1 MFRSTFP
8 ILRTMYMRFTV
19 FSDLSIFLFCFTH
32 FGFYEISTPVM
43 RTMLTM
49 VKVVQFIISD
59 IAQTGYIRFPGFW
72 NFSQL
77 LFVLAHLAFTK
88 FLLRWCALC
97 KHSLNHHFRHSAHSV
112 YKIYSVFKL
121 VEFAVCFAHF
131 GFYEISTPVMR
142 TMLTMPNIIFIN
154 ISNTP

>member
-1 MFRSTFP
+1 MFRSSFP

-32 FGFYEISTPVM
+32 FGFYEISTQVM

-59 IAQTGYIRFPGFW
+59 IAQTGHIRFTGFW

-97 KHSLNHHFRHSAHSV
+97 KHSLNHHSFHCSHCV
-112 YKIYSVFKL
+112 NKIYRVFKPF
-121 VEFAVCFAHF
+121 EIAVCFGTF
-131 GFYEISTPVMR
+131 VFYEISTPVMR
-142 TMLTMPNIIFIN
+142 IMLTMANIV
-154 ISNTP
+154 